1 MATDGK
7 TKLKELLNGIKDVA
21 ADLISL
27 EVLTLSG
34 DITKILDKTTT
45 TGQPDKFDFKKKDAL
60 MSLIANPPEDVK
72 GKVFVVAYT
81 KIEFDQDAVNFV
93 RENLTE
99 EDKKIYQLHLDSVK
113 AAQEARAAFIKMLTE
128 MF

>member
-7 TKLKELLNGIKDVA
+7 TKLRGLFDGIVGAA
-21 ADLISL
+21 ADLSSL

-45 TGQPDKFDFKKKDAL
+45 AGQPDKFEFKKRDAL
-60 MSLIANPPEDVK
+60 MSLIGNPTEDVK

-81 KIEFDQDAVNFV
+81 KIEIDQDTINFV

-113 AAQEARAAFIKMLTE
+113 AAQEARAAFIHMLTE
-128 MF
+128 IF